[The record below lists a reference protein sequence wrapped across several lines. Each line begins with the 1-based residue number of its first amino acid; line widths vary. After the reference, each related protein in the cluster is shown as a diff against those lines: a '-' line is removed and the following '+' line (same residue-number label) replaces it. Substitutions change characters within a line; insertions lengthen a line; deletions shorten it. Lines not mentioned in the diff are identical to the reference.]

1 MARRDWPVGYRDCA
15 VNGLPGG
22 QIARSQQERERLA
35 KEWLLRLIERT
46 PLPQVGELP
55 VEWIIAEAPPL
66 IAEIVGALGADAIEA
81 PEELAAARRRRAA
94 MLTRLRVG
102 PGAPEQISR
111 DLAALQAL
119 LVESLQRELPDRT
132 PQGFVF
138 AVERLAEVFGDIQGA
153 LATTLV
159 DEHAGEG
166 SADPLTGLPGPAQL
180 EQWMRILLAGHGRY
194 GHGFALAVIDVDGL
208 ARINDAYGREAGDR
222 LVRAIA
228 AVIRGQVRSADPT
241 FRLEEDEFA
250 VLAPHTGVAGLVAM
264 ARRAAALIE
273 SSQAPDGPRIAIAA
287 GVVACPADG
296 NSVEQLLEAAAEATY
311 AAKAAGEPVATS
323 PGSAGLLQDS

>member
-1 MARRDWPVGYRDCA
+1 VD
-15 VNGLPGG
+15 GLQGA

-35 KEWLLRLIERT
+35 KEWLMRLIERT

-55 VEWIIAEAPPL
+55 VAWIVSEAPPL
-66 IAEIVGALGADAIEA
+66 IADIVGALSA
-81 PEELAAARRRRAA
+81 PPAEPGSELAEAQRRRAT
-94 MLTRLRVG
+94 MLTRLREG

-119 LVESLQRELPDRT
+119 LVESIHRELPERR
-132 PQGFVF
+132 PEGFAC
-138 AVERLAEVFGDIQGA
+138 AVERLAEIFGRIQGA
-153 LATTLV
+153 LASTFV
-159 DEHAGEG
+159 DENAGDPP
-166 SADPLTGLPGPAQL
+166 SDPLTGLPGPAQL
-180 EQWMRILLAGHGRY
+180 EEWMRILLAGHERY

-208 ARINDAYGREAGDR
+208 ARINDAYGRESGDR
-222 LVRAIA
+222 LVRAVA
-228 AVIRGQVRSADPT
+228 AVIRGQVRSADPA

-250 VLAPHTGVAGLVAM
+250 VLAPHTEVAGLVAM
-264 ARRAAALIE
+264 ARRAAELIE

-287 GVVACPADG
+287 GVVACPVDG

-323 PGSAGLLQDS
+323 PGSARLLQDS